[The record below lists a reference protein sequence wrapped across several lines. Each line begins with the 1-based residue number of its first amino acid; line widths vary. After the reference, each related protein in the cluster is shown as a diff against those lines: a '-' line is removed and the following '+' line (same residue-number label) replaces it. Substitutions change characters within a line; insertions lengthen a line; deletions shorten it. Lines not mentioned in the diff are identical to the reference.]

1 MATTADNTHR
11 KVALA
16 LFGRSPFNPVP
27 VEVRPASF
35 SDALDQYRRAVA
47 REAVLEW
54 GLKGADNATEQDNEA
69 AFDGYIEGACRAVD
83 ALSTVPAPDLPAL
96 VDKIEAVNSFGDWS
110 THAAAIVADARR
122 LAGVA

>member
-1 MATTADNTHR
+1 MAAIADNTHR
-11 KVALA
+11 RVALA
-16 LFGRSPFNPVP
+16 LFGRSPFTPVP

-54 GLKGADNATEQDNEA
+54 GLKGADNATEKDNEA

-83 ALSTVPAPDLPAL
+83 ALSTIPAPDLPAL
-96 VDKIEAVNSFGDWS
+96 ADKIEAINLFGDWS
-110 THAAAIVADARR
+110 AHAAAVLADARR
-122 LAGVA
+122 LAGAA